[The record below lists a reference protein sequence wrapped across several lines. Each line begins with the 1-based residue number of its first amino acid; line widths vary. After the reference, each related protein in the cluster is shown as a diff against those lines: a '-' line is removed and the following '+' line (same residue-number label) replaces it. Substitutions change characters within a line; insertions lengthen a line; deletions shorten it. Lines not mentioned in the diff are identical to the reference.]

1 MFLSRQG
8 LNFLCKN
15 GSSIVRQSIVSSSA
29 LIGSHR
35 NLLSTSSSS
44 SSSQTLK
51 ESYQNIIVE
60 TSPKGG
66 NGKICVIKLNRP
78 KALNALNDDLF
89 SDLVHAAKS
98 IDNDDN
104 IRCLILMGSTSKAFA
119 AGADISE
126 MKNKTFE
133 DAYGKDMFAEW
144 QEISKLSGTPIIA
157 AISGYC
163 LGGGNELAMMC
174 DIMVCTKNAKFG
186 QPEINLGIIPGAGGT
201 QRLTRIIGKSKSMYM
216 SLTGDFMDANEAY
229 TSGLVAKVYE
239 DYDELI
245 KESIQMANK
254 IASKGPTS
262 LRAAKEAINAADELS
277 LQEGLRLERRLFHSL
292 FATDDQKE
300 GMAAFTEKRPAN
312 FK

>member
-8 LNFLCKN
+8 FSRLLSTN
-15 GSSIVRQSIVSSSA
+15 GSSVVRQSIVSSSA

-44 SSSQTLK
+44 SRILK
-51 ESYQNIIVE
+51 ESYKNIIVE

-89 SDLVHAAKS
+89 SDLVHATKS
-98 IDNDDN
+98 IDNDEN

-133 DAYGKDMFAEW
+133 QVYKKDMFAEW
-144 QEISKLSGTPIIA
+144 QEISKLSSTPIIA

-174 DIMVCTKNAKFG
+174 DIMVCTKC
-186 QPEINLGIIPGAGGT
+186 
-201 QRLTRIIGKSKSMYM
+201 
-216 SLTGDFMDANEAY
+216 
-229 TSGLVAKVYE
+229 
-239 DYDELI
+239 
-245 KESIQMANK
+245 
-254 IASKGPTS
+254 
-262 LRAAKEAINAADELS
+262 
-277 LQEGLRLERRLFHSL
+277 
-292 FATDDQKE
+292 
-300 GMAAFTEKRPAN
+300 
-312 FK
+312 